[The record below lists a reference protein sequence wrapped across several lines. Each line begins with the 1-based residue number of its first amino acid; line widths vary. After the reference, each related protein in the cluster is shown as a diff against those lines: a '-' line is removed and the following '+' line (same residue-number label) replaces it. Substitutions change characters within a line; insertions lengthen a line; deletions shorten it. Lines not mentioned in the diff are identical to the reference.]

1 MTHALVRFW
10 GGMVMGLLL
19 LAPVSTLW
27 GQQASRG
34 PRVGYVYPAGAR
46 RGSTTQA
53 VVGGQYLDGVSQAYV
68 SGSGIQV
75 TVKEHIK
82 LLSGQQLAA
91 LRDTAKEL
99 IDRRAAAFAWPRMS
113 LASRPSTRPIFTQ
126 DDANLL
132 REIREKLATAVIRPA
147 APAISEI
154 VLLEFTVANDAAIG
168 RRELRLQTAG
178 GLTNPLAFYV
188 GELPEVC
195 ENPAKPR
202 AQATV
207 SVAGQQMTVKLPVTI
222 NGQILPGGVNR
233 YQFYARKRQSL
244 VAAACARGLTP
255 YLADAVPGWFQA
267 TLTLYDA
274 KGNELAYDDDSRV
287 DHDPLLHYVIPSD
300 GWYVIEIKDALYR
313 GREDFVYRLAL
324 GELPYVTSVFPL
336 GGPAQAQTAVHLAG
350 WNLPVDTLSE
360 DFRDAVPGIH
370 TLALPEWDGLIP
382 QRLLFAVDDLPE
394 CPEQKPNNDQATAQA
409 VNLPIIINGH
419 IDAPGDCEVFRF
431 EGKAGEQIVA
441 EVTARRL
448 GSPLDSVLALT
459 DGSGKQLA
467 YNDDYDDKAAGLVT
481 HQADS
486 YLTATL
492 PSDGPWFIHLRDVQR
507 QGGPEYA
514 YRLRIGHPRPDY
526 QLLLDPSSI
535 SVRAGDSAVI
545 TVHAIRRDGFSGP
558 IHLTMTGDSQG
569 FRLIGANIPAKQ
581 DKAQFKLLAPAWYTD
596 QAVRLHL
603 EGHANIDGQKA
614 IRPVVPADDM
624 MQAFAYQHLVPAEEL
639 LAVVLAPR
647 VRPDP
652 IAFGNLRLAT
662 TLTAKFVADQLGLPG
677 DRSDKF
683 VSAYVNQRLVSFEQ
697 LRASVGG
704 GFDKLTAGGNT
715 REAAALIAD
724 TSRAMRGVLEANLS
738 PQQVSKAVELL
749 GPLFGVLERNAAGLL
764 QLDVPQAKVWQAM
777 PILSRFVHAAKVQVY
792 DPVFTGVLSRQD
804 GVMKIHE
811 LRLAAAKDL
820 APIVGADAANKWAE
834 QPAMGLLAPAPRK
847 NAPTTAPV
855 SPQERTSTAK

>member
-10 GGMVMGLLL
+10 GAVVIGLVL
-19 LAPVSTLW
+19 LAPASTLW

-99 IDRRAAAFAWPRMS
+99 ADRRAAAFAWPRTP

-126 DDANLL
+126 ADANLL
-132 REIREKLATAVIRPA
+132 REIREKLTTAVIRPA
-147 APAISEI
+147 TPAISEI
-154 VLLEFTVANDAAIG
+154 VELDVTLANDAAPG

-188 GELPEVC
+188 GQLPEVC

-202 AQATV
+202 AQATA
-207 SVAGQQMTVKLPVTI
+207 SVAGQQMTVNLPVMI

-244 VAAACARGLTP
+244 VAAVCARELTP

-267 TLTLYDA
+267 TLTLYDD

-287 DHDPLLHYVIPSD
+287 DHDPLLHFVIPSD
-300 GWYVIEIKDALYR
+300 GLYVIEIKDALYR

-336 GGPAQAQTAVHLAG
+336 GGPDRAQMAVHLAG
-350 WNLPVDTLSE
+350 WNLPVDTMSE
-360 DFRDAVPGIH
+360 DFRDAAPGIH
-370 TLALPEWDGLIP
+370 ALALPEWDGLIP

-394 CPEQKPNNDQATAQA
+394 CLTQKPNNDRATAQA
-409 VNLPIIINGH
+409 VSLPIIINGR
-419 IDAPGDCEVFRF
+419 IDAPGDCDVFRF
-431 EGKAGEQIVA
+431 EGYAGERIVA

-448 GSPLDSVLALT
+448 GSPLDSVLELT
-459 DGSGKQLA
+459 DASGKQLA

-492 PSDGPWFIHLRDVQR
+492 PSDGTWFIHLRDVQG

-526 QLLLDPSSI
+526 RLLLEPSSI

-558 IHLTMTGDSQG
+558 IHLTMSGDSQG
-569 FRLIGANIPAKQ
+569 FRLAGAVIPVKQ
-581 DKAQFKLLAPAWYTD
+581 DKAQFKLHAPAWSTD

-603 EGHANIDGQKA
+603 EGYATNDGQKVA
-614 IRPVVPADDM
+614 RPVVPADDM
-624 MQAFAYQHLVPAEEL
+624 MQAFAYQHIVPAEEL

-647 VRPDP
+647 ARPDP
-652 IAFGNLRLAT
+652 IAFGNLQLAA
-662 TLTAKFVADQLGLPG
+662 TLTAKFVADQLGLTG

-683 VSAYVNQRLVSFEQ
+683 VSAYVEQRLLSFEQ
-697 LRASVGG
+697 LRASV
-704 GFDKLTAGGNT
+704 AGGNA
-715 REAAALIAD
+715 REAAASIAD
-724 TSRAMRGVLEANLS
+724 ASWAMRAVLEANLGA
-738 PQQVSKAVELL
+738 QQVSKAVELL

-764 QLDVPQAKVWQAM
+764 QLNVPQAKVWQAM
-777 PILSRFVHAAKVQVY
+777 PILSRFVHTAKIQVY
-792 DPVFTGVLSRQD
+792 DPVFTGILSRQD
-804 GVMKIHE
+804 GVLKIHE
-811 LRLAAAKDL
+811 LRLTAAKDL

-834 QPAMGLLAPAPRK
+834 QPAMGLLAPARRK
-847 NAPTTAPV
+847 VAPTTAPV
-855 SPQERTSTAK
+855 GPSERSSSAK